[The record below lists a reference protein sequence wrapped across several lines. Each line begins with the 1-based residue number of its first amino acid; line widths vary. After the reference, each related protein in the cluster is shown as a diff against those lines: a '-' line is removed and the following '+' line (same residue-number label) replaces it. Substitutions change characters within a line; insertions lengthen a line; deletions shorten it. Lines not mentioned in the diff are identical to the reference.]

1 MKLYRT
7 AKDNLINLDDVTEI
21 YRSNDQSPY
30 TVIYKGG
37 RVRTVPELTVEDI
50 DNIMDYNNYL
60 ID

>member
-30 TVIYKGG
+30 TVIYKGS

>member
-7 AKDNLINLDDVTEI
+7 SKDNLINLDDISEI
-21 YRSNDQSPY
+21 YRATDQSPY

-37 RVRTVPELTVEDI
+37 RASTVPELTVEDI